1 MKKKIIIISLVIV
14 FIISAIIIGFY
25 IYIDYRDSKIS
36 LKSESI
42 EIEYGESYN
51 PSINDLIDI
60 NKFDFINLDKISINN
75 EMIINNEKGYTEV
88 GEYSV
93 HVYYKDLDLVQKVI
107 VKDSTSP
114 EVNVSEKIELPY
126 NTDLSNYDF
135 SEYIKITDLSETK
148 EYNIDF
154 SNVNKEIPGEYTA
167 IVEVEDI
174 YNNKSQKEFKII
186 IQEKI
191 EEKVEKEI
199 PSKRDIN
206 ITSNQNNSPNSKPT
220 KDGSNSQKN
229 TNNQENITKE
239 NTNNSQSDTQ
249 LDQSDLSYWCI
260 DGGSHHIAGDG
271 ANEHGY
277 YKTWE
282 DAHKAFEDYTKGWAS
297 VQYKISQC
305 GCGLF
310 YFWAIQ

>member
-1 MKKKIIIISLVIV
+1 MKKKIIISLVIV

-154 SNVNKEIPGEYTA
+154 SNVNKELPGEYIA

-199 PSKRDIN
+199 SSTKDTK
-206 ITSNQNNSPNSKPT
+206 ITSNQNKSPNSKST
-220 KDGSNSQKN
+220 KNDSNSQKN

>member
-1 MKKKIIIISLVIV
+1 M
-14 FIISAIIIGFY
+14 
-25 IYIDYRDSKIS
+25 
-36 LKSESI
+36 
-42 EIEYGESYN
+42 
-51 PSINDLIDI
+51 
-60 NKFDFINLDKISINN
+60 
-75 EMIINNEKGYTEV
+75 
-88 GEYSV
+88 
-93 HVYYKDLDLVQKVI
+93 
-107 VKDSTSP
+107 
-114 EVNVSEKIELPY
+114 
-126 NTDLSNYDF
+126 
-135 SEYIKITDLSETK
+135 
-148 EYNIDF
+148 
-154 SNVNKEIPGEYTA
+154 
-167 IVEVEDI
+167 
-174 YNNKSQKEFKII
+174 
-186 IQEKI
+186 
-191 EEKVEKEI
+191 
-199 PSKRDIN
+199 
-206 ITSNQNNSPNSKPT
+206 
-220 KDGSNSQKN
+220 QKN

>member
-1 MKKKIIIISLVIV
+1 MKKKIIISLVIV

-154 SNVNKEIPGEYTA
+154 SNVNKELPGEYIA

-199 PSKRDIN
+199 SSTKDTK
-206 ITSNQNNSPNSKPT
+206 ITSNQNKSPNSKST
-220 KDGSNSQKN
+220 KNDSNSQKN

-271 ANEHGY
+271 TNEHGY

>member
-1 MKKKIIIISLVIV
+1 MKKKIIIISFVIV
-14 FIISAIIIGFY
+14 FIIFVSIIGVY
-25 IYIDYRDSKIS
+25 LYIDYRDSKIS
-36 LKSESI
+36 LINESI
-42 EIEYGESYN
+42 EIEYGEIYN
-51 PSINDLIDI
+51 PNVNDLIDI
-60 NKFDFINLDKISINN
+60 NKFDFINLDKISIKN
-75 EMIINNEKGYTEV
+75 EMKINDEKGYAEV
-88 GEYSV
+88 GEYFI

-107 VKDSTSP
+107 VKDSISS
-114 EVNVSEKIELPY
+114 EINVSEKIELPY
-126 NTDLSNYDF
+126 NTDLTNDNF

-154 SNVNKEIPGEYTA
+154 SNINKEIPGEYTA
-167 IVEVEDI
+167 IIEVEDI
-174 YNNKSQKEFKII
+174 YNNKAQKEFKII

-199 PSKRDIN
+199 PSKKDIN
-206 ITSNQNNSPNSKPT
+206 ITSNQNNSPNNKT
-220 KDGSNSQKN
+220 TQNNSNFQKN
-229 TNNQENITKE
+229 NNQENINKE
-239 NTNNSQSDTQ
+239 NTNTSQSDTQ
-249 LDQSDLSYWCI
+249 LEQSDLAYWCVE
-260 DGGSHHIAGDG
+260 GGSHHIAGDG

-282 DAHKAFEDYTKGWAS
+282 DAHKAFENYTKGWAS

>member
-229 TNNQENITKE
+229 TNNQEN
-239 NTNNSQSDTQ
+239 TNNSQSDTQ

>member
-51 PSINDLIDI
+51 PSINDLIDM
-60 NKFDFINLDKISINN
+60 NKFDFINLEKISVNN
-75 EMIINNEKGYTEV
+75 EITINNEKGYAEV
-88 GEYSV
+88 GEYSI
-93 HVYYKDLDLVQKVI
+93 HVYYKDLDLAQKVI
-107 VKDSTSP
+107 IKDSISP
-114 EVNVSEKIELPY
+114 EINVSEKIELPY
-126 NTDLSNYDF
+126 NTDLTNYDF

-148 EYNIDF
+148 EYNINF
-154 SNVNKEIPGEYTA
+154 SNVNKELPGEYIA

-199 PSKRDIN
+199 PSTKDTK
-206 ITSNQNNSPNSKPT
+206 ITSNQNKSPNSKST
-220 KDGSNSQKN
+220 KNDSNSQKN

-260 DGGSHHIAGDG
+260 EGGSHHIAGDG
-271 ANEHGY
+271 TNEHGY

>member
-1 MKKKIIIISLVIV
+1 MKKKIIIISLVIA
-14 FIISAIIIGFY
+14 FIISVIIIGFY

-36 LKSESI
+36 LINESI

-206 ITSNQNNSPNSKPT
+206 ITSNQNNSPNSKST
-220 KDGSNSQKN
+220 KNDSNSQKN

-260 DGGSHHIAGDG
+260 EGGSHHIAGDG
-271 ANEHGY
+271 TNEHGY

>member
-14 FIISAIIIGFY
+14 FIICVSIIGLY
-25 IYIDYRDSKIS
+25 LYIDYRDSKIS
-36 LKSESI
+36 LINESI
-42 EIEYGESYN
+42 EIEYGEIYDPN
-51 PSINDLIDI
+51 VNDLIDI
-60 NKFDFINLDKISINN
+60 NKFDFINLDKISIKN
-75 EMIINNEKGYTEV
+75 EMKINDEKGYAEV
-88 GEYSV
+88 GEYFIHV
-93 HVYYKDLDLVQKVI
+93 HYKDLDLVQKVI
-107 VKDSTSP
+107 VKDSISP
-114 EVNVSEKIELPY
+114 EINVSEKIELPY
-126 NTDLSNYDF
+126 NTDLTNDNF

-154 SNVNKEIPGEYTA
+154 SNINKEIPGEYTA
-167 IVEVEDI
+167 IIEVEDI

-199 PSKRDIN
+199 PSKKDTN
-206 ITSNQNNSPNSKPT
+206 ITSNQNNSSNNKTTPN
-220 KDGSNSQKN
+220 DSNSQ
-229 TNNQENITKE
+229 NNNNEENINKE
-239 NTNNSQSDTQ
+239 NTNNSQNDTQ

-260 DGGSHHIAGDG
+260 EGGSHHIAGDG
-271 ANEHGY
+271 TNEHGY

>member
-14 FIISAIIIGFY
+14 FIISVIIIGFY